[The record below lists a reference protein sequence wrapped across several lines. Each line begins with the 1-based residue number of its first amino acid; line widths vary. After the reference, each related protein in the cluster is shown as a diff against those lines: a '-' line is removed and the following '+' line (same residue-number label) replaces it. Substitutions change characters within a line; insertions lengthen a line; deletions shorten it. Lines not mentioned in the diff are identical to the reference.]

1 MLHAISVNRNF
12 LPRIVRII
20 LFVYRLTRDLTLVCT
35 RAAQPYRLDSRDS
48 TTRGASFVLLS
59 LCLSLSFLHL
69 ATHYPVSVH
78 ERVSPINLSGDS
90 RLNLDREFYLASF
103 NCSMKRTRWERHGA
117 RLSCSSSSS
126 WSRSATVHDDFQ
138 TLQETRVFSIVVVV
152 VEQVRKF
159 RNGNEQ
165 DDGIRVSNLIIVDA
179 FT

>member
-48 TTRGASFVLLS
+48 TTRGARRSSFSLS

-103 NCSMKRTRWERHGA
+103 NCSMERTRWERHGFLA
-117 RLSCSSSSS
+117 PRRR

-138 TLQETRVFSIVVVV
+138 TLQETRVFSIVSSSSSSSSRFETSETSKMTV
-152 VEQVRKF
+152 F
-159 RNGNEQ
+159 AF
-165 DDGIRVSNLIIVDA
+165 LI
-179 FT
+179 